1 MNSQKLIEKN
11 STYVSRFLIAF
22 RRGRRGLLLAFSF
35 PLLLAM
41 TDKFLGLKLPDFGVI
56 AIAVFSS
63 IKLLQW
69 IYIFWLGDARCPQC
83 GSVPIANEKLFGIGP
98 AIGFGIPLFER
109 QISRCR
115 KCDYPLSFAE
125 LKKDLLGDDDGGE
138 RGN

>member
-1 MNSQKLIEKN
+1 MHPQRLIEKN
-11 STYVSRFLIAF
+11 SAHVSKFLIAF
-22 RRGRRGLLLAFSF
+22 RKGRRDLLLAFGF

-41 TDKFLGLKLPDFGVI
+41 TDKLLGLKLPDFVVVTIG
-56 AIAVFSS
+56 VFSS

-98 AIGFGIPLFER
+98 AIGFGIPLFEW

-115 KCDYPLSFAE
+115 KCDYPLSFPE
-125 LKKDLLGDDDGGE
+125 LEKDLSGKVAE
-138 RGN
+138 